1 MTHREAPLF
10 PLLLIT
16 RNNDLKDT
24 TAVLQQSGYKI
35 KLTDDIQAASALV
48 DKTPFPIIVID
59 QDLVS
64 HEKDDGIKSLKPK
77 RTSDSRQLLLVGASQ
92 GKVSKHPEY
101 ATAVDDLLSRPL
113 NPNELLFRVNR
124 AKRIVLVEKAL
135 VQAAQ
140 RLKQS
145 AGQGAESRSPL
156 SLNLETLGRLAAGV
170 IHEINTPIQYVGD
183 NLHFLLEAV
192 ESMVKVLN
200 HCDDLCTAHEK
211 GQITDNII
219 SKFKDSQDQEDLD
232 YLKKEAPESIRQS
245 IQGVERISE
254 IVLAIRNFSSQ
265 SQDSK
270 KTVDIKSAVKSCVL
284 VTKNEWKK
292 IADLETDLAP
302 DLPEAHM
309 GPGAFNQVMINMI
322 INASHAI
329 EEAAAKDT
337 ERKGLIRII
346 AKAMDLLVEIR
357 VSDNGT
363 GIPDHI
369 LSRMFDPFFTTK
381 KEGKGT
387 GQGLAITKSIIEDH
401 KGKLTVETEP
411 GKGTTFVIQIPLG
424 QAGEKSK
431 PAIQVAD
438 VTHREDISPD
448 GEPSRRI
455 LFVDDEI
462 EILNGIQRMLRSMQ
476 GTWDMHFTQSG
487 QEALAFLE
495 SNPVD
500 VVVSDF
506 SMREMNG
513 LDFLKQVKSLNPE
526 VIRIMLSGEIN
537 KSFIMK
543 TVRIVHQFIAKP
555 SDADT
560 LKNTI
565 IRACDLKKLLIN
577 DDLRRTVANMDTLP
591 SLPTVYAE
599 ITKELRS
606 KDASMKKI
614 GQLIGKDTAM
624 TTKILQLV
632 NSAFFSLPTHISS
645 PDQAVM
651 LLGFDTVKALVLHYE
666 IFSKIK
672 INPAFSTFLES
683 LSRHNMEIGNLAK
696 RICEDVDKDKVNT
709 DQAFMG
715 GLLHDCGKLILASNF
730 PKDYSHVIALSKEE
744 GRTYLSAEQEIFGTS
759 HSEVGAYLTGIWG
772 FPLPIVNAIFHHHDP
787 LKIQEQHMGPE
798 TAVYIANAMSDG
810 SNEDINWE
818 FMSKRGFSG
827 RVDSWKEL
835 IINGDEGE

>member
-1 MTHREAPLF
+1 MTHRDTPLF
-10 PLLLIT
+10 PLLVVT
-16 RNNDLKDT
+16 QQNDLKE
-24 TAVLQQSGYKI
+24 
-35 KLTDDIQAASALV
+35 ASALLGKSGFKV
-48 DKTPFPIIVID
+48 SLMDDLNRAGEQAQKSSTPLIILD
-59 QDLVS
+59 QDLEGQGSQDVFTS
-64 HEKDDGIKSLKPK
+64 FKSK
-77 RTSDSRQLLLVGASQ
+77 RAADPRQVLLVCGNGARKKDSP
-92 GKVSKHPEY
+92 VYDRSF
-101 ATAVDDLLSRPL
+101 DDLIARPL
-113 NPNELLFRVNR
+113 NPGELLFRVTK
-124 AKRIVLVEKAL
+124 AKRIVLLEKAL

-140 RLKQS
+140 RLKQ
-145 AGQGAESRSPL
+145 APNQVPEPRSPL

-192 ESMVKVLN
+192 ENMVRVL
-200 HCDDLCTAHEK
+200 DDCKSLCQAHDQGK
-211 GQITDNII
+211 INDAMI
-219 SKFKDSQDQEDLD
+219 KDFMGSHDHEDLD
-232 YLKKEAPESIRQS
+232 YLKTEAPESIRQS

-265 SQDSK
+265 SQDST
-270 KTVDIKSAVKSCVL
+270 KTVDIHAAVKSCVL

-292 IADLETDLAP
+292 IAGLETDLSP
-302 DLPEAHM
+302 DLPEARM
-309 GPGAFNQVMINMI
+309 GAGAFNQVMINLI
-322 INASHAI
+322 INAAHAI
-329 EEAAAKDT
+329 EEAVSTDPG
-337 ERKGLIRII
+337 RKGLIRIS
-346 AKAMDLLVEIR
+346 ANVNGPHAEIR

-363 GIPDHI
+363 GIPEAVRAKI
-369 LSRMFDPFFTTK
+369 FDPFFTTK

-387 GQGLAITKSIIEDH
+387 GQGLAITKSIIEEH
-401 KGKLTVETEP
+401 KGQLSLETQP
-411 GKGTTFVIQIPLG
+411 GKGTTFVILIPLG
-424 QAGEKSK
+424 QAGQKAETLSG
-431 PAIQVAD
+431 
-438 VTHREDISPD
+438 ISEWQP
-448 GEPSRRI
+448 GEHTVNGDDTRRRI

-487 QEALAFLE
+487 RDALVFLE
-495 SNPVD
+495 INPVD

-506 SMREMNG
+506 SMKEMNG
-513 LDFLKQVKSLNPE
+513 LDFLTEVKTLYPQ
-526 VIRIMLSGEIN
+526 VIRMMLSGEVN

-555 SDADT
+555 CDADT
-560 LKNTI
+560 LKNAI

-599 ITKELRS
+599 ITRELRS

-614 GQLIGKDTAM
+614 GQLIGHDTAM

-666 IFSKIK
+666 IFSKI
-672 INPAFSTFLES
+672 NVSQSFRTFLES

-696 RICEDVDKDKVNT
+696 RICEDVSKDKVLA

-730 PKDYSHVIALSKEE
+730 PKDYAKVLALAKEE
-744 GRTYLSAEQEIFGTS
+744 GRTTLSAEQEIFGTS

-772 FPLPIVNAIFHHHDP
+772 FPLPLVNAIFHHHDP
-787 LKIQEQHMGPE
+787 LKIEEQAMGPA
-798 TAVYIANAMSDG
+798 TAVYIANAISGG
-810 SNEDINWE
+810 SEGINWE
-818 FMSKRGFSG
+818 FLSMRGFSG
-827 RVDSWKEL
+827 RIDHWKEMMM
-835 IINGDEGE
+835 IESD